1 MNGQTILLG
10 HHSEVRHRADL
21 KRIDNN
27 FRKAN
32 ELEEKSNYYTD
43 KAESAKNNNSISSD
57 DPEAIKKLKE
67 QLYALEKLRE
77 EVKKQ
82 EHTTYELNY
91 ISADIR
97 RVKARI
103 EELEELEKLEFK
115 AIKLTNGVI
124 IRNQEKN
131 RIQILFDEIPE
142 AEVREKLKK
151 RGFKWARTDKA
162 WQRLFNK
169 RSINEVNWLIK
180 DGILEVVTNEKM
192 S

>member
-1 MNGQTILLG
+1 MNLRQL
-10 HHSEVRHRADL
+10 
-21 KRIDNN
+21 
-27 FRKAN
+27 
-32 ELEEKSNYYTD
+32 
-43 KAESAKNNNSISSD
+43 SS
-57 DPEAIKKLKE
+57 PVITPNIK
-67 QLYALEKLRE
+67 
-77 EVKKQ
+77 
-82 EHTTYELNY
+82 
-91 ISADIR
+91 
-97 RVKARI
+97 
-103 EELEELEKLEFK
+103 
-115 AIKLTNGVI
+115 
-124 IRNQEKN
+124 EKN